1 MMSDNPPKALHLL
14 FVDDDSDES
23 YLFNEALEH
32 AGLNI
37 QLSRA
42 KDGNGLLEFLKS
54 EPLPDIVFI
63 DLNMPYKD
71 GMEALI
77 EIRKDNKFDK
87 LPLVIYS
94 TTQNSSHID
103 SSYKH
108 GASLFVVKPN
118 TFDGMV
124 HIVKKVCTIDWE
136 NFSTPKREEFL
147 IMAEQQ

>member
-1 MMSDNPPKALHLL
+1 MKSETPQSSLHLL

-32 AGLNI
+32 SGLNI
-37 QLSRA
+37 ELSRA
-42 KDGNGLLEFLKS
+42 KDGNDLIEYLKNES
-54 EPLPDIVFI
+54 LPDMVFI

-71 GMEALI
+71 GLEALI
-77 EIRKDNKFDK
+77 EIRKDEKFNK

-94 TTQNSSHID
+94 TTKNNSHID
-103 SSYKH
+103 SSYKN

-124 HIVKKVCTIDWE
+124 EIVKKVCTIDWE

-147 IMAEQQ
+147 ITAE